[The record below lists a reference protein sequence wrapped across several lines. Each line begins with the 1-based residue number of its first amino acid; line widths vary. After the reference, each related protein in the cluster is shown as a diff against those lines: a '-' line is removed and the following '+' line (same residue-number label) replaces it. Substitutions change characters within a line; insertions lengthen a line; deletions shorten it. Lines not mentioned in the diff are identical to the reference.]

1 MSARLFDDGPEPEPE
16 PEEELEAEVP
26 ADAPLAERMRPR
38 SVEEVVGQKRL
49 LSEGGLLRRVL
60 SGDVR
65 QSLVLWGPPGVGK
78 TTLARIV
85 ARASDARFVPF
96 SAVLSGVREVREVMK
111 EARERRAR
119 TGRATLLFVDEI
131 HRFNKAQQDAF
142 LPFVERGDVTLVGAT
157 TENPS
162 FELNAALLSR
172 CRVLVLEPL
181 EIEDVVELIGNAL
194 AGERGFDG
202 RLRLDEDQILR
213 VANAADG
220 DARRA
225 LTLLET
231 VGAMSLTGG
240 VVDEDVLT
248 EALQR
253 KATRYDKS
261 GEQHYDL
268 ISALHKSVR
277 NSDENASLYWLARM
291 LEGGEDRR
299 YLARRIVRIA
309 SEDVGLAD
317 PYALRI
323 ALDAAEA
330 FDRLGVPEGD
340 LALAQAVVYLARAR
354 KSNAVY
360 VGLGEA
366 ISDVRSHGAEP
377 VPLHLR
383 NAPTALMKEAGYGA
397 GYRYAHDDPGAV
409 EEMECLPPGL
419 VGRRYLRDRP
429 HHGDDDPA

>member
-1 MSARLFDDGPEPEPE
+1 M
-16 PEEELEAEVP
+16 
-26 ADAPLAERMRPR
+26 
-38 SVEEVVGQKRL
+38 
-49 LSEGGLLRRVL
+49 
-60 SGDVR
+60 
-65 QSLVLWGPPGVGK
+65 
-78 TTLARIV
+78 
-85 ARASDARFVPF
+85 PF
-96 SAVLSGVREVREVMK
+96 SAVLSGVREVEVRK
-111 EARERRAR
+111 EPASGERGQA
-119 TGRATLLFVDEI
+119 ATLLFVDEI
-131 HRFNKAQQDAF
+131 RRFGKAQQDAF

-291 LEGGEDRR
+291 RGGGGPAVPGAADRR
-299 YLARRIVRIA
+299 DRLRGR
-309 SEDVGLAD
+309 GLAE

-330 FDRLGVPEGD
+330 LIGWAEGD
-340 LALAQAVVYLARAR
+340 NALAEPWSTLRAR
-354 KSNAVY
+354 GRQR
-360 VGLGEA
+360 GLRRAGRGDRRA
-366 ISDVRSHGAEP
+366 LHGAEP

-383 NAPTALMKEAGYGA
+383 NAPKEAGWGLSV
-397 GYRYAHDDPGAV
+397 RPRRPGAV
-409 EEMECLPPGL
+409 EDRCLPGL
-419 VGRRYLRDRP
+419 VGRRYGTGRTTERRSGLKLTGEWLDRRSAPLQTASRRRAGAEEARCCSFRDARI
-429 HHGDDDPA
+429 GPAAFPRCGPGYAHRAAVPPGRSSSAG

>member
-1 MSARLFDDGPEPEPE
+1 MPSAVSAALFDDSSRDDEPALDP
-16 PEEELEAEVP
+16 AP

-38 SVEEVVGQKRL
+38 TPEEVVGQSHL
-49 LSEGGLLRRVL
+49 LGEGKLLRRVL
-60 SGDVR
+60 EGEVR

-78 TTLARIV
+78 TTIARLV
-85 ARASDARFVPF
+85 ADASEARFVPF
-96 SAVLSGVREVREVMK
+96 SAVLSGIKEVRAVMA

-119 TGRATLLFVDEI
+119 SGARTLLFVDEI

-142 LPFVERGDVTLVGAT
+142 LPFVERGDVLLIGAT

-181 EIEDVVELIGNAL
+181 SVEETVELLRGACADERGL
-194 AGERGFDG
+194 AGRLTLEDG
-202 RLRLDEDQILR
+202 QLARIAHQS
-213 VANAADG
+213 DG

-231 VGAMSLTGG
+231 AAGARLADGTI
-240 VVDEDVLT
+240 DDDALA

-253 KATRYDKS
+253 KSVRYDRS

-317 PYALRI
+317 PFALRI
-323 ALDAAEA
+323 ALDAAES
-330 FDRLGVPEGD
+330 FDRLGEPEGD
-340 LALAQAVVYLARAR
+340 LALAQATVYLARAT

-360 VGLGEA
+360 RALAAARE
-366 ISDVRSHGAEP
+366 DVQRTANEP

-383 NAPTALMKEAGYGA
+383 NAPTRLMKESGYGA
-397 GYRYAHDDPGAV
+397 GYRYVHDDPAAKD
-409 EEMECLPPGL
+409 EMDCLPPSL
-419 VGRRYLRDRP
+419 RGRDYFARDADRER
-429 HHGDDDPA
+429 